1 MSGRIRAHHHPT
13 RADSCATS
21 GTSTAALL
29 YPGTPGHAA
38 GNEAYLSVGVFV
50 RALAV
55 PHVVHILAVVRLAVR
70 PAVQPPPMLAVLGKA
85 PLVVPPVRP
94 LPTRKIKGRS
104 E

>member
-1 MSGRIRAHHHPT
+1 MNAHLCT
-13 RADSCATS
+13 TNRTAKATPYI
-21 GTSTAALL
+21 TSTH
-29 YPGTPGHAA
+29 TTGH
-38 GNEAYLSVGVFV
+38 ETHLSVGVLV

-70 PAVQPPPMLAVLGKA
+70 PAVQPPPVLAVLGKA